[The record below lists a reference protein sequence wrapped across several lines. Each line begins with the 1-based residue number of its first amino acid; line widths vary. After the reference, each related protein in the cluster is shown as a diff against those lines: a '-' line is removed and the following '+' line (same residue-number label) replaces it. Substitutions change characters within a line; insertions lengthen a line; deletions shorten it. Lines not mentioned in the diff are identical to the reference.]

1 MNMKKFLSFTLFCIF
16 FFSIS
21 AMDIPEM
28 EKIMIENNPT
38 IRQANETVRQAQ
50 LDLKDAKA
58 NFSPTISA
66 TVSATYMTEPIIG
79 PVIMESS
86 DILSQMGLGSYAD
99 SASGY
104 VTLYDGMD
112 NTMYMGS
119 LSLTQPLITW
129 GKLGKAVSLYENIYS
144 AQALRK
150 DDTVAQ
156 LQAELRVRV
165 WSLKYLLEMKSLV
178 EEALSLSS
186 SLVDLAESGYENGM
200 MLRQDYLEAKISAM
214 EVEVKEAELLANLD
228 SVKDGLASMLGLSEI
243 DVEEID
249 FPQDESFLRS
259 YENSSADELIA
270 ASTGE
275 DSSNLKAIKN
285 LLGAYSNQKTIALRS
300 MYGIPDFALQAEL
313 TYSSSRFPFLETG
326 WKQNDNSSLNLS
338 IGFKTTLWDGGKVIN
353 DISRAE
359 SNIRS
364 AEAQYD
370 DALSEI
376 RSAVKSNW
384 NNMRS
389 NLATIDYLE
398 AKLENLEME
407 LDTIRTEMEYGQKS
421 EGDLKRK
428 QLEIVNMKSQLLA
441 SKIALVQ
448 NVYTLQYLTGADF
461 SD

>member
-1 MNMKKFLSFTLFCIF
+1 MKMKKILSLALFCIF
-16 FFSIS
+16 VFSIS

-28 EKIMIENNPT
+28 EKMMIENNPT
-38 IRQANETVRQAQ
+38 ISQANETVRQAL

-86 DILSQMGLGSYAD
+86 DILSQMGLGSYAYR
-99 SASGY
+99 ASGY

-165 WSLKYLLEMKSLV
+165 WSLKYLV

-228 SVKDGLASMLGLSEI
+228 SVKDGLASMLGLSEL
-243 DVEEID
+243 DAEEID

-259 YENSSADELIA
+259 YENSSVDELIT

-300 MYGIPDFALQAEL
+300 MYGIPDLALQAEL

-338 IGFKTTLWDGGKVIN
+338 IGFKTTLWDGGKAIN

-389 NLATIDYLE
+389 NLATMDYLE
-398 AKLENLEME
+398 AKLENLDRE
-407 LDTIRTEMEYGQKS
+407 LDTIRTEMEYGQKG
-421 EGDLKRK
+421 EGDLKQK
-428 QLEIVNMKSQLLA
+428 QLEIVNIRSQLLA

>member
-1 MNMKKFLSFTLFCIF
+1 
-16 FFSIS
+16 
-21 AMDIPEM
+21 
-28 EKIMIENNPT
+28 
-38 IRQANETVRQAQ
+38 
-50 LDLKDAKA
+50 
-58 NFSPTISA
+58 
-66 TVSATYMTEPIIG
+66 
-79 PVIMESS
+79 
-86 DILSQMGLGSYAD
+86 
-99 SASGY
+99 
-104 VTLYDGMD
+104 
-112 NTMYMGS
+112 
-119 LSLTQPLITW
+119 
-129 GKLGKAVSLYENIYS
+129 
-144 AQALRK
+144 
-150 DDTVAQ
+150 
-156 LQAELRVRV
+156 
-165 WSLKYLLEMKSLV
+165 
-178 EEALSLSS
+178 
-186 SLVDLAESGYENGM
+186 
-200 MLRQDYLEAKISAM
+200 
-214 EVEVKEAELLANLD
+214 
-228 SVKDGLASMLGLSEI
+228 MLGLSDI
-243 DVEEID
+243 DAEEID

-259 YENSSADELIA
+259 YEDSDVDELIA
-270 ASTGE
+270 AATGE

-407 LDTIRTEMEYGQKS
+407 LDTIRTEMEYGQKG
-421 EGDLKRK
+421 EGDLKQK
-428 QLEIVNMKSQLLA
+428 QLEIVNIRSQLLA